1 MTDDSGQKLP
11 DAKVRRGYV
20 SMMSI
25 WIVPAI
31 ALAVAAYLIFQALA
45 ERGSEISIKF
55 DNAEGM
61 VPGKTQLKYKD
72 VSIGTL
78 SRIDI
83 LDDDEGVS
91 MVIDVNREA
100 EKYLTENAQFW
111 IVAPAIGFQGITGLQ
126 TLLSGSFIEIDPGKG
141 GDRQTEFNGLN
152 TPPVITSD
160 AKGTEYVLS
169 TEKLSNINRGT
180 PVIYKGL
187 QVGSVLGYRL
197 AEDKQAIEVYAF
209 VKAPYDELVL
219 EGTNF
224 WNAGGINVSV
234 STSGVEVGADSVQA
248 LIAGAI
254 EFGTDELYQGTF
266 KAESRHPFKLYDNKQ
281 AKNDAR
287 FTEKVVYV
295 LYFDGSVSGLAV
307 GASVEFKGIKVG
319 NVREISLEI
328 DEAKQKYYIPVLI
341 EIEPQRIKLTD
352 DGKKILSALERRELR
367 QKIIKD
373 LIARGLKAKLKN
385 ANFLTGQLIVDLD
398 LVPDREA
405 VYVASN
411 RRYPEIPTVPA
422 DLDEITSSVTQLM
435 SKLGKLPIE
444 RLGNSLTNTVEGLDK
459 LVNSGEL
466 QQTIEEYRKLAVSV
480 RVVAENID
488 TKTLPNIGKTIDGV
502 REAITKIDATLASA
516 ETMFTSVNDLIADGS
531 PFKYDLMNMLQELAA
546 ASRAVRS
553 LADFL
558 ERNPSSLISGKR

>member
-11 DAKVRRGYV
+11 EAKVRRGYA
-20 SMMSI
+20 SLMSI

-31 ALAVAAYLIFQALA
+31 ALAVAGYLIFQALSD
-45 ERGSEISIKF
+45 RGSEISIIF

-72 VSIGTL
+72 VNIGTL

-83 LDDDEGVS
+83 LDNEEGVS
-91 MVIDVNREA
+91 MVIDVTREA
-100 EKYLTENAQFW
+100 DKYLTDTARFW
-111 IVAPAIGFQGITGLQ
+111 VVSPAIGFQGITGLQ

-141 GDRQTEFNGLN
+141 GERKTKFTGLR
-152 TPPVITSD
+152 TAPVITSTD
-160 AKGTEYVLS
+160 KGTEYILS

-180 PVIYKGL
+180 PIIYKGL

-197 AEDKQAIEVYAF
+197 ADDRKAIDVYAF
-209 VKAPYDELVL
+209 VQEPYDDLVL

-234 STSGVEVGADSVQA
+234 STSGIELGANSLQSLV
-248 LIAGAI
+248 AGAI
-254 EFGTDELYQGTF
+254 EFGTRHIYESTF
-266 KAESRHPFKLYDNKQ
+266 KAESRHRFKLYDNEQ
-281 AKNDAR
+281 AKDDAR

-295 LYFDGSVSGLAV
+295 LYFDGSVSGLTV
-307 GASVEFKGIKVG
+307 GGSVEFKGIKVG
-319 NVREISLEI
+319 SVRDISLEI
-328 DEAKQKYYIPVLI
+328 DEANQKYYIPVLI

-352 DGKKILSALERRELR
+352 DGKKIRSVVERRELR

-373 LIARGLKAKLKN
+373 LIQRGLKAKLKN

-398 LVPDREA
+398 LVPDKPA
-405 VYVASN
+405 VYVSTSD
-411 RRYPEIPTVPA
+411 RYPEIPTVPA
-422 DLDEITSSVTQLM
+422 DLEEITSSVAQLM
-435 SKLGKLPIE
+435 AKLDKLPIE
-444 RLGNSLTNTVEGLDK
+444 RLGKSVIGTMEGLDK
-459 LVNSGEL
+459 FINSGEL
-466 QQTIEEYRKLAVSV
+466 QTTIAEYRKLAVSI

-502 REAITKIDATLASA
+502 REAIQKIDATLVSA
-516 ETMFTSVNDLIADGS
+516 ETMFTSVNGLIADGS

>member
-11 DAKVRRGYV
+11 DAKVRRGYA
-20 SMMSI
+20 SLMSI

-45 ERGSEISIKF
+45 ERGSEISIIF

-72 VSIGTL
+72 VNIGTL

-91 MVIDVNREA
+91 MVIDVNRSA
-100 EKYLTENAQFW
+100 DKYLTDTARFW

-141 GDRQTEFNGLN
+141 GKRETKFTGLK
-152 TPPVITSD
+152 TPPVITSND
-160 AKGTEYVLS
+160 KGTEYLLS

-180 PVIYKGL
+180 PIIYKGL

-197 AEDKQAIEVYAF
+197 AKDKKAIDVYAF
-209 VKAPYDELVL
+209 VQAPYDDLVL

-234 STSGVEVGADSVQA
+234 STSGIELGANSLQA
-248 LIAGAI
+248 LVAGAI
-254 EFGTDELYQGTF
+254 EFATPEIYQSTF
-266 KAESRHPFKLYDNKQ
+266 KAESRYQFKLYDNQQ
-281 AKNDAR
+281 AKDDAR

-295 LYFDGSVSGLAV
+295 LYFDGSVSGLTV
-307 GASVEFKGIKVG
+307 GANVEFKGIKVG
-319 NVREISLEI
+319 SVRDISLEI
-328 DEAKQKYYIPVLI
+328 DEANQKYYIPVLI
-341 EIEPQRIKLTD
+341 DIEPQRIKLTD
-352 DGKKILSALERRELR
+352 DGKKIRSVLETRELR

-373 LIARGLKAKLKN
+373 LIQRGLKAKLKN
-385 ANFLTGQLIVDLD
+385 SNFLTGALIVDLD
-398 LVPDREA
+398 LVPDKPA
-405 VYVASN
+405 VYVSSSG
-411 RRYPEIPTVPA
+411 RYPEIPTVPA
-422 DLDEITSSVTQLM
+422 DLEEITSSVAQLM
-435 SKLGKLPIE
+435 AKLDKLPIE
-444 RLGNSLTNTVEGLDK
+444 RLGKSLTGTVEGLDK
-459 LVNSGEL
+459 FINSGEL
-466 QQTIEEYRKLAVSV
+466 QKTIEEYRKLAVSV
-480 RVVAENID
+480 RVVAQNID

-502 REAITKIDATLASA
+502 REAIAKIDETLASA
-516 ETMFTSVNDLIADGS
+516 ETMFSSVNGLIADGS

>member
-11 DAKVRRGYV
+11 DARVRRGYA
-20 SMMSI
+20 SLMSI

-31 ALAVAAYLIFQALA
+31 ALAVAAYLIFQALS
-45 ERGSEISIKF
+45 ERGTEISITF

-78 SRIDI
+78 KRIDI

-91 MVIDVNREA
+91 MVIDTTRVA
-100 EKYLTENAQFW
+100 DKYLTDTARFW

-141 GDRQTEFNGLN
+141 GDRQTKFKGLS
-152 TPPVITSD
+152 TPPVITSND
-160 AKGTEYVLS
+160 KGTEYLLS

-180 PVIYKGL
+180 PIIYKGL

-197 AEDKQAIEVYAF
+197 AKDKKAIDVYAF
-209 VKAPYDELVL
+209 VQAPYDDLVL

-234 STSGVEVGADSVQA
+234 STSGIELGANSLQSLV
-248 LIAGAI
+248 AGAI
-254 EFGTDELYQGTF
+254 EFATPEIYQSTF
-266 KAESRHPFKLYDNKQ
+266 KAESRYQFKLYDNHQ
-281 AKNDAR
+281 AKEDAR

-295 LYFDGSVSGLAV
+295 LYFDGSVSGLSV
-307 GASVEFKGIKVG
+307 GANVEFKGIKVG
-319 NVREISLEI
+319 SVRDISLEI
-328 DEAKQKYYIPVLI
+328 DEANQKYYIPVQI
-341 EIEPQRIKLTD
+341 DIEPQRIKLTD
-352 DGKKILSALERRELR
+352 DGKKIRSVLETRELR

-373 LIARGLKAKLKN
+373 LIQRGLKAKLKN
-385 ANFLTGQLIVDLD
+385 SNFLTGALIVDLD
-398 LVPDREA
+398 LIPDKPA
-405 VYVASN
+405 VYVSSSG
-411 RRYPEIPTVPA
+411 RVPEIPTVPA
-422 DLDEITSSVTQLM
+422 DLDEITSSVAQLM
-435 SKLGKLPIE
+435 AKLDKLPIE
-444 RLGNSLTNTVEGLDK
+444 RLGKSLTGTVEGLEK
-459 LVNSGEL
+459 FINSGEL
-466 QQTIEEYRKLAVSV
+466 QRTIEEYRKLAVSV
-480 RVVAENID
+480 RVVAQNID
-488 TKTLPNIGKTIDGV
+488 TKTLPNIGKTIDSV
-502 REAITKIDATLASA
+502 REAIAKIDETLASA
-516 ETMFTSVNDLIADGS
+516 ETMFASVNGLIADGS
-531 PFKYDLMNMLQELAA
+531 PFKYDLMNMLQELSA